1 MKNVFDGYINS
12 LHTAKERITELQ
24 DMSTETFKT
33 ATQRAKRLGMGLGNQ
48 TEYPRTMYLYKS
60 VTCLMGIP

>member
-12 LHTAKERITELQ
+12 LHTAGERITELH

-33 ATQRAKRLGMGLGNQ
+33 ATQRAKRLGVVLGNQ
-48 TEYPRTMYLYKS
+48 TEYPRTMGQIQL
-60 VTCLMGIP
+60 V

>member
-12 LHTAKERITELQ
+12 LHTAGERITELH

-33 ATQRAKRLGMGLGNQ
+33 ATQRAKRLGVALGNQ
-48 TEYPRTMYLYKS
+48 TEYPRTMGQIQL
-60 VTCLMGIP
+60 V

>member
-12 LHTAKERITELQ
+12 LHTAEERITELQ

-48 TEYPRTMYLYKS
+48 TEYPRTMGQIHL
-60 VTCLMGIP
+60 V

>member
-12 LHTAKERITELQ
+12 LHTAGERITELH

-33 ATQRAKRLGMGLGNQ
+33 ATQRAKDWGWGWEIKQNIQELWDKYSWYNI
-48 TEYPRTMYLYKS
+48 YK
-60 VTCLMGIP
+60 VAI